1 MKMIADLV
9 SQAADAL
16 PPLDS
21 IAETSVDRSA
31 IYRALLGDLSD
42 TIVAGPESFAQVE
55 TRRLGSLAL
64 YECRLHD
71 MSHERH
77 GLSSNANGYVF
88 LQLAVSGTLRVELPD
103 RQIEIRDG
111 EIALFD
117 AGRPLRMSADRIH
130 LMTVRLT
137 PAFIEAAAPCAGDP
151 HGTVID
157 AARAGLLADVTVAL
171 MRHAHAIPVAAGAG
185 AVRAFGELLAI
196 ALQAPAAA
204 SNGDGPGGKKLAR
217 ARALVEAKLTAKH
230 LSPTM
235 IAAESGLSR
244 STLYELFKPL
254 GGVSHY
260 VQARRADRLRMLLSQ
275 SGEVRSIAELA
286 FEAGFASDSHASRTF
301 RDLFGVS
308 PGRFRRDHFAVATQA
323 DLRAATASMT
333 AIRPT

>member
-1 MKMIADLV
+1 MIADLV
-9 SQAADAL
+9 SPAADAL
-16 PPLDS
+16 PPLDI
-21 IAETSVDRSA
+21 IAGASVDRSA
-31 IYRALLGDLSD
+31 IYRALLGEIAD

-55 TRRLGSLAL
+55 TQRLGPLVL

-77 GLSSNANGYVF
+77 APSSNANGSVF

-103 RQIEIRDG
+103 RPIEIREG
-111 EIALFD
+111 EIALFNT
-117 AGRPLRMSADRIH
+117 GRPLRMSADRIH

-137 PAFIEAAAPCAGDP
+137 PAFIEAAAPWAGDP

-157 AARAGLLADVTVAL
+157 AARAGLLAAVMVAL
-171 MRHAHAIPVAAGAG
+171 MRHAHAIPAAGAAG

-196 ALQAPAAA
+196 ALQAPTAAFD
-204 SNGDGPGGKKLAR
+204 GDAPGGKKLAR
-217 ARALVEAKLTAKH
+217 ARALVEAKLTVKH

-244 STLYELFKPL
+244 SVLYELFKPL

-260 VQARRADRLRMLLSQ
+260 VQARRAARLHALLSNP
-275 SGEVRSIAELA
+275 GDARSIAELA

-308 PGRFRRDHFAVATQA
+308 PGRFRRDLFLVAGQA
-323 DLRAATASMT
+323 
-333 AIRPT
+333 